1 MQDQFNRGYTSR
13 KKRKRQKNNSSI
25 FPTITIIISVYF
37 LGVYTSDLIASI
49 KANYEPLIKP
59 VLIQEKDEKGEDVSI
74 SQDDHVHTY
83 TIEEAT
89 LDELN
94 EMSLE
99 ASVFLESVKDTPPKQ
114 SVENQKNINHSEEKE
129 TVNATV
135 IKTETILETNNREP
149 NCNIQPEEET
159 PIVKPVAQKIVSHV
173 VQPKE
178 TLYSITMKYYLD
190 SSYKTKVASFNGIT
204 NPSTDI
210 HVGMKL
216 ELPDPLIFAFHE
228 VKQGETLFSI
238 TMQYYQASIY
248 LDRLATYNS
257 IIDPTKD
264 VKHGLVL
271 SIPNFSVIKEPSK
284 PSYSIL
290 INKGENTLIVYQ
302 DNKQV
307 KRFQVATGKSPSLT
321 PEGTFKIVNKIE
333 KPWYIT
339 SDIPGGDPNNPL
351 GSHWLGL
358 DVPGTNGS
366 TYGIHGTNNPNSV
379 GSYVSKGCIRMHN
392 TDIQWLYD
400 HIPTNTIVIIEG
412 S

>member
-13 KKRKRQKNNSSI
+13 KKRKRPKKNSFI
-25 FPTITIIISVYF
+25 FPAITIVISVYF
-37 LGVYTSDLIASI
+37 LGVYTSDFITSI
-49 KANYEPLIKP
+49 KANYKLP
-59 VLIQEKDEKGEDVSI
+59 VLIEKKEDAEDVSK
-74 SQDDHVHTY
+74 SQDDHVHT
-83 TIEEAT
+83 IEEAP

-99 ASVFLESVKDTPPKQ
+99 ASVFLESVNDTPPKQ
-114 SVENQKNINHSEEKE
+114 SVKNQNIYHSEEKE
-129 TVNATV
+129 TVNGTV
-135 IKTETILETNNREP
+135 MKTETILETNNREQ
-149 NCNIQPEEET
+149 NRNIQPEEE
-159 PIVKPVAQKIVSHV
+159 PSIVKPVAQKIVSHV

-204 NPSTDI
+204 SPSTDI
-210 HVGMKL
+210 QVGMHL
-216 ELPDPLIFAFHE
+216 ELPDPLILAFHE

-238 TMQYYQASIY
+238 TRQYYQASIY
-248 LDRLATYNS
+248 QDRLATYNS

-264 VKHGLVL
+264 IKPGLVL

-284 PSYSIL
+284 RSYSIL

-333 KPWYIT
+333 PWYIT

-366 TYGIHGTNNPNSV
+366 TYGIHGTNNPNSI

-392 TDIQWLYD
+392 TDIQWLYN

-412 S
+412 N